1 MPRGPVAYWMSAA
14 PITATSAR
22 SAAADREVLELGGDA
37 GEQTGAAGSQCSRAH
52 A

>member
-1 MPRGPVAYWMSAA
+1 MAPTAA
-14 PITATSAR
+14 NLAR
-22 SAAADREVLELGGDA
+22 SAAADREVLELGCDA

>member
-1 MPRGPVAYWMSAA
+1 MSAA
-14 PITATSAR
+14 PTAANSAR
-22 SAAADREVLELGGDA
+22 STAPDREVLELGCDV